1 MAHNPVFTKLVV
13 DSDDKLLGMVAY
25 GIYKTSKREW
35 IHSFEEAHGR
45 PPNNDELLAYAG
57 IWTPQLVQN
66 ATDAAASA
74 LAEFASGAID
84 EARPNILKD
93 ALKGDAVR
101 SVLLNMLAA
110 LLYTIA
116 LICVVLVLKASG
128 IDILSIAGSVG
139 K

>member
-1 MAHNPVFTKLVV
+1 MAYNLVFTKLVV
-13 DSDDKLLGMVAY
+13 ESEDQLLGMIAY

-35 IHSFEEAHGR
+35 ICSVEQEKGRAPTTEE
-45 PPNNDELLAYAG
+45 LSAYSG
-57 IWTPQLVQN
+57 TWTPQLLQN
-66 ATDAAASA
+66 ATDAATSA

-101 SVLLNMLAA
+101 TVLLNMLSA

-116 LICVVLVLKASG
+116 LIAVVLVLKAGGVDLLAISHAIG
-128 IDILSIAGSVG
+128 
-139 K
+139 